1 MPADPYAPRPDAPRP
16 AAPNPD
22 DPNPDAPRPDAPNP
36 RAAEP
41 TPPSVGG
48 EPRRVTRYR
57 VRRTPRFA
65 AFLITGGILGAILGF
80 VVNLVGP
87 DSRCAP
93 QDPSCIAPY
102 QAGSTLGYLVTVGI
116 LVGIGVGA
124 IVAVVLDW
132 LWDRRG

>member
-1 MPADPYAPRPDAPRP
+1 MPADPSAPRPDAPRP
-16 AAPNPD
+16 AASNPD
-22 DPNPDAPRPDAPNP
+22 DSYSEAPDT

-41 TPPSVGG
+41 TPASADG
-48 EPRRVTRYR
+48 EVPRVTRYR
-57 VRRTPRFA
+57 VRRTPRIA
-65 AFLITGGILGAILGF
+65 AFLVTGGVLGAILGF
-80 VVNLVGP
+80 AVNLLGP

-116 LVGIGVGA
+116 IVGIGVGA
-124 IVAVVLDW
+124 IVTVVLDW